1 MANIFKP
8 KRSNTGSSIPTISNL
23 IDGELAVNSAD
34 KKIYLRDGSSVI
46 EISNYTN
53 PDSFLRSDVSDVKTS
68 GDLRFN
74 DNVKL
79 NLGTGDDLQIYHD
92 GSVNN
97 IQTTG
102 STNLNI
108 STSSGN
114 VGINSTSPSEKLDV
128 NGNIAINQTTVFG
141 SDTATL
147 STTTQTSIHSNL
159 SSSVYRTVEYLIQ
172 VTRGTDY
179 HVSKMVV
186 LNDGSNIFFNEYA
199 TVFSNS
205 SLASF
210 EVDVF
215 NGNIRLLATNTTAS
229 QTNFVVNYTSIK
241 V

>member
-34 KKIYLRDGSSVI
+34 KKIYLRDGLSVI

-68 GDLRFN
+68 GDLRLN

-128 NGNIAINQTTVFG
+128 NGNIAIKQTTVFG

-186 LNDGSNIFFNEYA
+186 LNDGSNIFYNEYA

-205 SLASF
+205 SLAAF

-215 NGNIRLLATNTTAS
+215 NGSIRLLATNTTAS
-229 QTNFVVNYTSIK
+229 QTNFVINYTSIK